1 MSFLSPYRAVLR
13 TPHACGAFVS
23 SLVGRLCYGI
33 VGLSLLLMLTVGGR
47 HYGFAGLVMALFGL
61 TIVLV
66 SPFRAWM
73 VDRHGPR
80 RALLPMAA
88 GFAAILI
95 AIAVIPT
102 LWSAMVDDREV
113 LQTAYSLD
121 GVAEELLN
129 VAGPVIAGVIV
140 VTATPTVGLLVT
152 AGLVVAGTEL
162 FVRSPALRRWQAP
175 VAGPASN
182 TPGVAP
188 GEAGAGR
195 AILAVAFVTGAVGLC
210 LGGLGLVIVAFSQAR
225 SDPAAVAWIEAALSV
240 GSALGGIGYGAV
252 AWRIR
257 VQDRLALLAVGLVV
271 VLVPAALSPNLLVL
285 ALLIGLA
292 GALVS
297 PALATAYVLTD
308 SLASP
313 KARNRAGNWVN
324 SGYNAGSS
332 AGAVLSG
339 QLVGRIPL
347 SACLPVLA
355 APALLAVVPLLRAQL
370 TPTAEQPAAPAIRR
384 ATPRRPKPKRRALT
398 SSRVTDQRSSP
409 NDPPPRPWPTCRAG
423 RPSTPRRIP
432 RAMAVPAPHPYMGA
446 GSHAALGNG
455 AGPGSSG

>member
-1 MSFLSPYRAVLR
+1 MFLLSPYRAVLR
-13 TPHACGAFVS
+13 TPHALGAFVS

-33 VGLSLLLMLTVGGR
+33 VGLSLLLTLTAGGR

-80 RALLPMAA
+80 RALPPMAA

-95 AIAVIPT
+95 AIAVISARSGVNSAAIAVLAAAAGACAPPLGVVMRT
-102 LWSAMVDDREV
+102 LWSALVDDRDA

-140 VTATPTVGLLVT
+140 VAARPAVGLLVT
-152 AGLVVAGTEL
+152 AGLVVAGTGL

-175 VAGPASN
+175 VAGPASR
-182 TPGVAP
+182 AP
-188 GEAGAGR
+188 GAAPREAGAGPGR

-225 SDPAAVAWIEAALSV
+225 HDLAAVAWIEAALSV
-240 GSALGGIGYGAV
+240 GSALGGLGYGAV
-252 AWRIR
+252 GWRICAQR
-257 VQDRLALLAVGLVV
+257 RLALLAAGLVV
-271 VLVPAALSPNLLVL
+271 VLIPAALSPNLLVL

-292 GALVS
+292 GVLVS

-332 AGAVLSG
+332 AGAALSG

-355 APALLAVVPLLRAQL
+355 APALLAVVPLLRVRL
-370 TPTAEQPAAPAIRR
+370 TSTAEQPDAPGGAAGGTAPAR
-384 ATPRRPKPKRRALT
+384 
-398 SSRVTDQRSSP
+398 SRS
-409 NDPPPRPWPTCRAG
+409 G
-423 RPSTPRRIP
+423 RC
-432 RAMAVPAPHPYMGA
+432 
-446 GSHAALGNG
+446 
-455 AGPGSSG
+455 

>member
-1 MSFLSPYRAVLR
+1 MLLLSPYRAVLR
-13 TPHACGAFVS
+13 TPHAFGAFVS

-33 VGLSLLLMLTVGGR
+33 VGLSLLLTLTAGGR

-80 RALLPMAA
+80 RALPPMAA

-95 AIAVIPT
+95 AIAVISARSGVNDAAIAVLAAAAGACAPPLGVVMRT
-102 LWSAMVDDREV
+102 LWSALVDDRDV

-129 VAGPVIAGVIV
+129 VAGPVIAGVMV
-140 VTATPTVGLLVT
+140 VAATPA
-152 AGLVVAGTEL
+152 AGLVVAGTGL
-162 FVRSPALRRWQAP
+162 FVRSPALRRWQTP
-175 VAGPASN
+175 MAGAASS
-182 TPGVAP
+182 AP
-188 GEAGAGR
+188 GAAPRDAGAGR

-225 SDPAAVAWIEAALSV
+225 HDPAAVAWIEAALSA
-240 GSALGGIGYGAV
+240 GSALGGLGYGAV
-252 AWRIR
+252 RWRICP
-257 VQDRLALLAVGLVV
+257 QHRLALLAAGLVV
-271 VLVPAALSPNLLVL
+271 VLIPAALSPNLLVL
-285 ALLIGLA
+285 AYLIGLA
-292 GALVS
+292 GVLVS

-324 SGYNAGSS
+324 SGFNAGSS
-332 AGAVLSG
+332 AGAALSG

-355 APALLAVVPLLRAQL
+355 SAALLAVVPMLRVRL
-370 TPTAEQPAAPAIRR
+370 TPAAEQSAAPGGPAGNTSPPAAEA
-384 ATPRRPKPKRRALT
+384 AGA
-398 SSRVTDQRSSP
+398 DQ
-409 NDPPPRPWPTCRAG
+409 
-423 RPSTPRRIP
+423 
-432 RAMAVPAPHPYMGA
+432 
-446 GSHAALGNG
+446 
-455 AGPGSSG
+455 